1 MAEFPFS
8 LLLPQLPAP
17 DFCIVRL
24 LLLPP
29 THPVLPIFQPTFKQ
43 PSIVFAYIDNESRR
57 WGFNPPVINYLLFFY
72 SLCDLTPEKFST
84 CNVWRE
90 SNFDR
95 NFDRNRFLEMRGG
108 CPLRDRVDVYTV
120 SRALETISP
129 RLTSSSGTRSPF
141 LLFSLDN
148 RPLGGTGGGV
158 VVCDRYRPSTQF
170 TQPRLSNALEGGGT
184 RKMKRGFK
192 V

>member
-17 DFCIVRL
+17 DFCIVRS

-43 PSIVFAYIDNESRR
+43 PSIVFAITYIDDESRR
-57 WGFNPPVINYLLFFY
+57 WGFNSPVINYLLFFY

-84 CNVWRE
+84 SGGNPISTE
-90 SNFDR
+90 TSTEIA
-95 NFDRNRFLEMRGG
+95 FLKCEGV
-108 CPLRDRVDVYTV
+108 PLRDRVDVYTV

-148 RPLGGTGGGV
+148 RPLGGRGM